1 MDRIRLHR
9 EFLKKALFNAPKRQ
23 DLVQTITVEGR
34 KVTVVEDGPNGFTHW
49 GQTMDN
55 PIAFARKL
63 WETEKYKEY
72 KLIVK

>member
-1 MDRIRLHR
+1 MSKIRQHR
-9 EFLKKALFNAPKRQ
+9 ELLKQAFFNAPKRQ
-23 DLVQTITVEGR
+23 NLVQTITVEGR
-34 KVTVVEDGPNGFTHW
+34 KVTVVEDGPSGFTHW

-63 WETEKYKEY
+63 WETEKYREY